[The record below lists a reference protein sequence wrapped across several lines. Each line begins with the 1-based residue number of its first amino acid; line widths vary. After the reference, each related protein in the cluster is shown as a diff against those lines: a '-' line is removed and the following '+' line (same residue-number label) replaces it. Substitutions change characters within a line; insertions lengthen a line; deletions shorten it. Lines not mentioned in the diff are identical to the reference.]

1 MSEKN
6 VKSGKRKQDI
16 VFMNILF
23 CLLVIF
29 IHISSEIITETPKDT
44 MFFRTMF
51 SAHRL
56 SSFVVQGFLLLSGV
70 KLFLKSE
77 INYPRYYLGRILR
90 VVVPYVIW
98 VVIYYCY
105 FCYKDYFGFSIPDLI
120 GYILRGDLS
129 AHFYYIIILV
139 QFDIIAPLWRVLFK
153 HGNAAV
159 HIAFSLMITVI
170 ASQYLM
176 PILTTLFPS
185 MPAFDFTNC
194 FLRYQIYWTA
204 GCLIGR
210 YYGEFQRY
218 LKSNI
223 LTICLMFVF
232 CAVANTALSL
242 ATVNHA
248 PVWLEFVHMMYCMS
262 AILFFYMA
270 GQLFT
275 GNSLLKPL
283 SIIDKSSYAIYLIHC
298 LILVMCN
305 NYMTENGIT
314 SLTVR
319 FGIRAGVV
327 YGVSIGVCIMWQ
339 IIKYPISRALRKS

>member
-1 MSEKN
+1 MSERN
-6 VKSGKRKQDI
+6 VKAGKRKQDI

-29 IHISSEIITETPKDT
+29 IHISSEIITEMPKNT
-44 MFFRTMF
+44 AFFRTVF

-77 INYPRYYLGRILR
+77 INYPRYYLGRFLR

-105 FCYKDYFGFSIPDLI
+105 FCYKDYFEFSISNLVE
-120 GYILRGDLS
+120 YILRGDLS

-139 QFDIIAPLWRVLFK
+139 QFDILAPLWRLLYK

-159 HIAFSLMITVI
+159 HIAFSLIITVI

-176 PILTTLFPS
+176 PILATLFPS
-185 MPAFDFTNC
+185 IPAIDFKNC

-210 YYGEFQRY
+210 HYGEFQSY
-218 LKSNI
+218 LKSNV
-223 LTICLMFVF
+223 LPICLMFVF
-232 CAVANTALSL
+232 CAVVNTALSL
-242 ATVNHA
+242 ATVTHA

-305 NYMTENGIT
+305 NYMTEHGIT
-314 SLTVR
+314 SLTMR

-327 YGVSIGVCIMWQ
+327 YGVSIGICILWQ
-339 IIKYPISRALRKS
+339 IIKYPIARAIRKS